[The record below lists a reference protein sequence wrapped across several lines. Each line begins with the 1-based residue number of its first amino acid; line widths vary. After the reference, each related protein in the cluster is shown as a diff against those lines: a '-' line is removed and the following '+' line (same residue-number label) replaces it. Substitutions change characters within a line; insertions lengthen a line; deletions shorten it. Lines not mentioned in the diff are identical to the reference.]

1 LRRASSSRQPR
12 LFITTP
18 LPLREKVYGA
28 IRNYILNG
36 DIPPG
41 ERLIEA
47 QLAKRI
53 KASRTPVREALHLLE
68 KEGLLE
74 AIPRVGYR
82 VKELKFSEVEEICQI
97 RTVNEILA
105 ARWAIHRITHKEI
118 QALEKNIAGTE
129 AELRK
134 GNLLSFV
141 EFDAEFHEILVRA
154 SGSERLLELCQ
165 LLRRH
170 MLRYRVKAIT
180 RADVVERA
188 IDGHQKI
195 LERIKEKDLVG
206 LETAIANHLEISKGE
221 IQRYAFEDDSRDEGV
236 VSSP

>member
-1 LRRASSSRQPR
+1 LRKASLPRQPR

-82 VKELKFSEVEEICQI
+82 VKELKFSEVEEICRI

-105 ARWAIHRITHKEI
+105 ARWAIHRITPKEI
-118 QALEKNIAGTE
+118 QALEKNIAETE
-129 AELRK
+129 AELRD
-134 GNLLSFV
+134 GNPFSFV

-195 LERIKEKDLVG
+195 LERIREKDLAG
-206 LETAIANHLEISKGE
+206 LETAIANHLETSKGE
-221 IQRYAFEDDSRDEGV
+221 IQRYAFEDG
-236 VSSP
+236 SPD